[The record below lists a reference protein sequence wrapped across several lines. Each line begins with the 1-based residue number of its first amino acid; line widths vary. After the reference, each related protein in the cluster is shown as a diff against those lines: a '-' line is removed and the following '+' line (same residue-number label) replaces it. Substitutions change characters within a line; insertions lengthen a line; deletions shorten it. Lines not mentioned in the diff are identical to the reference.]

1 VKVVI
6 VGAAGQLG
14 RALVA
19 TAPRD
24 VTLVP
29 LDRRGLDIRDEPA
42 MFALMSAER
51 PNFIINAAAYTA
63 VDNAERDEENA
74 REVNAVAV
82 GSLAAA
88 ARAGGGRFVHISTDF
103 VFDGLTGSPYLPDAP
118 THPLNAY
125 GRTKLEGETRAGSD
139 ALIVRTGWLYGSI
152 GGNFVRTMLSLMA
165 TRPEVRVVADQVGT
179 PTYASAF
186 ASALWTMV
194 QAGVTGIYHYSD
206 AGVASWYDFA
216 VAIQEEALE
225 LNLLQVKV
233 PLWPIATE
241 DFPVPARRPSY
252 SVLDKRSTYALL
264 GRSVPHWR
272 ENLRIMLNEIKVHG

>member
-1 VKVVI
+1 MKVII

-24 VTLVP
+24 VTLIP
-29 LDRRGLDIRDEPA
+29 LDRRGLDIRDERA
-42 MFALMSAER
+42 LFAIMGAER
-51 PNFIINAAAYTA
+51 PDVIINAAAYTA
-63 VDNAERDEENA
+63 VDDAEGDEESA

-88 ARAGGGRFVHISTDF
+88 ARAEGGRLVHVSTDF
-103 VFDGLTGSPYLPDAP
+103 VFDGSTGSPYRPESP

-125 GRTKLEGETRAGSD
+125 GRTKLEGEARAGPD
-139 ALIVRTGWLYGSI
+139 ALIVRTGWLYGSS
-152 GGNFVRTMLSLMA
+152 GSNFVRTMLSLMES
-165 TRPEVRVVADQVGT
+165 RSEVRIVADQVGT
-179 PTYASAF
+179 PTYAPTF
-186 ASALWTMV
+186 ASALWTMA

-225 LNLLQVKV
+225 LNLLQAKV
-233 PLWPIATE
+233 PLWPIATQ

-264 GRSVPHWR
+264 GRSAPHWR